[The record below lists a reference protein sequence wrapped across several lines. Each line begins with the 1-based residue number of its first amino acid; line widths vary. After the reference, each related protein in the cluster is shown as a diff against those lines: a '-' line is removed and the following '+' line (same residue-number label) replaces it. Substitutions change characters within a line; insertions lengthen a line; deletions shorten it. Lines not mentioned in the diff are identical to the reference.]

1 MERKKRRTYDAEFK
15 KDAIALSNEPDKT
28 ISGVERSLGIPFGI
42 ISHWKKKVLL
52 EGHLAFPGKG
62 IEALTEDQKRIK
74 ELEKALKDAQLE
86 RDILKKAVGIFSKAP
101 Q

>member
-42 ISHWKKKVLL
+42 IYHWKKKVLL
-52 EGHLAFPGKG
+52 EGHLAFPG
-62 IEALTEDQKRIK
+62 RIN
-74 ELEKALKDAQLE
+74 LAQYLWH
-86 RDILKKAVGIFSKAP
+86 RYIGSLVFRATLLQNSLLRI